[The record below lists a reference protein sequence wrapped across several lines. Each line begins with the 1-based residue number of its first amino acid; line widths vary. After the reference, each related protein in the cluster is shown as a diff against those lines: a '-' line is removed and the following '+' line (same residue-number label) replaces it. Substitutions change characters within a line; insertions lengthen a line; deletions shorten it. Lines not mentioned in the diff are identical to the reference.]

1 MGTAAVAFPSVEQ
14 HGHRHVAFGGAP
26 RFAASIG
33 HPASPFAQS
42 GPSIGSPIGSP
53 IGSSPRPG
61 SMTASGFLMGG
72 VRRPPANDMKR
83 SMPALHYV

>member
-1 MGTAAVAFPSVEQ
+1 MGTAAVAFPSLEQ

-33 HPASPFAQS
+33 DPASHFAQS
-42 GPSIGSPIGSP
+42 GPSIGSPIGS
-53 IGSSPRPG
+53 SPRPG
-61 SMTASGFLMGG
+61 SMAASGFLMGG

-83 SMPALHYV
+83 